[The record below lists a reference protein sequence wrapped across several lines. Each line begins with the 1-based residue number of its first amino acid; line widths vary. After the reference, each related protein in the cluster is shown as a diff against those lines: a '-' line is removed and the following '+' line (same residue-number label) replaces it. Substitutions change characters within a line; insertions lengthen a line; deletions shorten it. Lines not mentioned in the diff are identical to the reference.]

1 MAEIFA
7 YAVLTLFPDAKLI
20 DSEVSDYGFSYNFIL
35 PYPEV
40 PLEMIEDRLLQLRI
54 EDKVIES
61 KVMMPLNAAS
71 MFDFKKQ
78 QYLAKRARESKDS
91 LLSMMQIDEAFFIC
105 PEPFFKTTKDIL
117 YFKLLKIQ
125 QANGVS
131 CIDVAAFEA
140 KDELK
145 KFLKNYDIA
154 SKLDGKI
161 LAKELA
167 LFIDEGFLPRG
178 ATLRRILINHVEKMY
193 DNQGFKEIFSQKN
206 YSSLVDKCMESKV
219 FCLHGDA
226 DEGFVTTSLLGLK
239 DAILSILQFIEK
251 NIKLLSLE
259 YKVAFVLP
267 KKSIIKAAWFDDKL
281 YANLG
286 YGDKC
291 RVDFSCKDALGRFLK
306 CAYLEIDET
315 SEKVRIKFSL
325 LGSIERFIHL
335 LLERYA
341 GDLPLWLAP
350 EQVWLIPVSFSAKE
364 KALLLRKKL
373 RDLGVRVFLNDGDEV
388 LKNKI
393 HSAQARKIPYL
404 CVIGDK
410 EVQANTL
417 SIRNATSSKL
427 IEISEGEF
435 AAHILKKLEEN
446 FESQ

>member
-1 MAEIFA
+1 MAEVFA

-35 PYPEV
+35 PYPEIS
-40 PLEMIEDRLLQLRI
+40 LEMIEDRLLQLRV
-54 EDKVIES
+54 EDKAIES

-78 QYLAKRARESKDS
+78 QHLAKKARESKDS
-91 LLSMMQIDEAFFIC
+91 LLSMMQIDESFFIC

-117 YFKLLKIQ
+117 YFKPLKIDRS
-125 QANGVS
+125 NGVS
-131 CIDVAAFEA
+131 CIEVAAFEA
-140 KDELK
+140 KDDLK
-145 KFLKNYDIA
+145 KFLKNYDAA
-154 SKLDGKI
+154 SKLDSKI
-161 LAKELA
+161 LAKELE

-178 ATLRRILINHVEKMY
+178 AKLRRVLINHIEKIY
-193 DNQGFKEIFSQKN
+193 DHQGFKEIFSQKN
-206 YSSLVDKCMESKV
+206 NSLLIDKCLESKV
-219 FCLHGDA
+219 FCLHDEA
-226 DEGFVTTSLLGLK
+226 DEGFVTTSLSGLK
-239 DAILSILQFIEK
+239 DAILSVLQFIEK
-251 NIKLLSLE
+251 NIKLLDLE
-259 YKVAFVLP
+259 YKVAFVIP
-267 KKSIIKAAWFDDKL
+267 KKSIIKAAWFSDML

-286 YGDKC
+286 YGEKC
-291 RVDFSCKDALGRFLK
+291 RVDFSCKDALGRFWK

-315 SEKVRIKFSL
+315 SEKARIKFSL
-325 LGSIERFIHL
+325 LGSIERFICL

-350 EQVWLIPVSFSAKE
+350 EQVLLIPVSNAAKE
-364 KALLLRKKL
+364 KALLLRKIL
-373 RDLGVRVFLNDGDEV
+373 SDLKVRVFLNDSDDI

-393 HSAQARKIPYL
+393 HLAQSRKIPYL

-417 SIRNATSSKL
+417 SIRSATSSKL
-427 IEISEGEF
+427 IEMSEGEF